1 MIIKKFI
8 LYLLLILCGISQ
20 AQSFKKNLVSANS
33 LQFHHTIYV
42 YGYEQHKSELLF
54 KCFAFDQTLH
64 LKDSLDFKLGKH
76 TPIDY
81 LETSVDTIHNVINFY
96 FQLANEKNV
105 VTLLRL
111 NDTLE
116 KICSTENYDANH
128 INSIAAFN
136 DETYIFK
143 NNLFVVRT
151 NKDTAGTQFYLNA
164 YQLTSMLK
172 PFEYTDKWQFAF
184 ERQFIHHATVVY
196 ADSNF
201 VMVYVNV
208 IDGNKKGQWILR
220 INANTGELIKGTRL
234 GSKIDGKNYL
244 YSNSLFDSK
253 TKSIAIMGSIYEKEM
268 IDFKNN
274 TSNFINLSK
283 RHQLFLICLDSSGEV
298 ISKTEKLIAL
308 PLQTN
313 NQTFT
318 TSYHLRIRAFKKTD
332 TGFDVWTDMYEQT
345 VPNTFVY
352 YSSWH
357 IAITPNELD
366 FDMTPSRFLI
376 ATKAIPSFISYTKGD
391 TYGKFI
397 LDKIND
403 YDSFLYKKSAN
414 SVIIKTA
421 IDDLGNPFFVLKKV
435 DILLGAKKYYYV
447 FLGKKGLENKVIL
460 ASDKGQKGNIYFT
473 KDLNYLNFTTN
484 SANSE
489 FELKLN
495 KL

>member
-1 MIIKKFI
+1 MRLKQLI
-8 LYLLLILCGISQ
+8 LYTLIILCGVSK
-20 AQSFKKNLVSANS
+20 AQSLKKNLVSANS
-33 LQFHHTIYV
+33 LLFHHTIYV
-42 YGYEQHKSELLF
+42 YGFEQQKSELLF

-64 LKDSLDFKLGKH
+64 LKDSIDFKIGKH

-96 FQLANEKNV
+96 FQLADEKNA

-128 INSIAAFN
+128 INSMAAFD
-136 DETYIFK
+136 DETSIFK

-184 ERQFIHHATVVY
+184 ERQFIHHATVVH
-196 ADSNF
+196 ADSND
-201 VMVYVNV
+201 VMIYVNV
-208 IDGNKKGQWILR
+208 NDGSKKGQWILR
-220 INANTGELIKGTRL
+220 INANSGELIKGTRL

-244 YSNSLFDSK
+244 YSNSLYDPK
-253 TKSIAIMGSIYEKEM
+253 TKSIVVIGSIYEKEM

-274 TSNFINLSK
+274 NSNFINLSK
-283 RHQLFLICLDSSGEV
+283 RHQLFLICIDRMGEV
-298 ISKTEKLIAL
+298 ISKTEKLIPL

-318 TSYHLRIRAFKKTD
+318 TSYHLKIREFKKTD
-332 TGFDVWTDMYEQT
+332 MGYNVWTDMYEQT
-345 VPNTFVY
+345 LPNTFVY

-357 IAITPNELD
+357 MAITPNELD
-366 FDMTPSRFLI
+366 YDITPSRFLI

-397 LDKIND
+397 LDRISD
-403 YDSFLYKKSAN
+403 FDAFLYKKPAN
-414 SVIIKTA
+414 PVVIKTA
-421 IDDLGNPFFVLKKV
+421 MDDLGNPFFVLKKV
-435 DILLGAKKYYYV
+435 DILLGTKSYNYV

-460 ASDKGQKGNIYFT
+460 ACAKDQKGNIYFT
-473 KDLNYLNFTTN
+473 KELNYLSFTTN
-484 SANSE
+484 TANSE